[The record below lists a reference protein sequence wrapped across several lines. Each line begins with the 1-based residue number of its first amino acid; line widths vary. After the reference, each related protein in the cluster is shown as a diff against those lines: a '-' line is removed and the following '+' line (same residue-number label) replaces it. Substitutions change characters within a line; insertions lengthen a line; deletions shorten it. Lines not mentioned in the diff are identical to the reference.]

1 MTARRSVTEGSV
13 PADFG
18 KSCYEAFALPS
29 GRRWRDRRMW
39 LDHDNGSGRHRSCQL
54 IQQRLCLLQ
63 DRRVETFTEP
73 VIDRREQVTGFRMS
87 VLVPREPRELRAIG
101 KMFARCPRKSF
112 G

>member
-1 MTARRSVTEGSV
+1 MTSRCRMS
-13 PADFG
+13 
-18 KSCYEAFALPS
+18 PS

-101 KMFARCPRKSF
+101 KNVRKVSAEVVWLTRSTTLP
-112 G
+112 